1 MADYKFKE
9 PVVQAMQINEN
20 DFEVIYNWALQD
32 NAASDK
38 TDTSFKLQGDGEF
51 YIVKKDSNVWVMK
64 MGTLWLAMSD
74 KRMQQLFQA
83 V

>member
-9 PVVQAMQINEN
+9 VVVQAMQINEN
-20 DFEVIYNWALQD
+20 DFEVIYNWALQF
-32 NAASDK
+32 NAASEK
-38 TDTSFKLQGDGEF
+38 TDTSFKLLGDGEF
-51 YIVKKDSNVWVMK
+51 YVVKKDSNIWVMK
-64 MGTLWLAMSD
+64 NGNQWLVLSD

>member
-1 MADYKFKE
+1 
-9 PVVQAMQINEN
+9 MQINEN
-20 DFEVIYNWALQD
+20 DFETIYNWALQD
-32 NAASDK
+32 NAASEK
-38 TDTSFKLQGDGEF
+38 TDTSFKLHGNNEF
-51 YIVKKDSNVWVMK
+51 YNLKKNSNVWVMK